1 MAEGLELRGVWARSG
16 GYHCAYPDGRPWVG
30 DMGPV
35 QHLLA
40 AVVGWAGIT
49 MQAILSRMKIDHQGI
64 TIDAVATKAD
74 STPTY
79 VKSISL
85 QATVHG
91 AAADAAQLARV
102 SDLTEKYCLVAQT
115 LRHDP
120 DLTLS
125 TITS

>member
-16 GYHCAYPDGRPWVG
+16 GYHFAYRDGRPWVG

-40 AVVGWAGIT
+40 AVVGCAGIT

-64 TIDAVATKAD
+64 TIDAVATKPMY
-74 STPTY
+74 SPC

-85 QATVHG
+85 QATVHALQRTLLSWHG
-91 AAADAAQLARV
+91 
-102 SDLTEKYCLVAQT
+102 CLISPRNTALWPRRSGMT
-115 LRHDP
+115 P
-120 DLTLS
+120 T
-125 TITS
+125 

>member
-1 MAEGLELRGVWARSG
+1 
-16 GYHCAYPDGRPWVG
+16 
-30 DMGPV
+30 MGPV

-40 AVVGWAGIT
+40 AVVGCAGIT